1 MAFSRLW
8 RVFVTHSRAS
18 PVDASPVLRVR
29 GGDITTIIACASASC
44 TRDRLAESN
53 QSTRAKH
60 YEHDPYLF
68 ARPVRSPSARHAQ
81 APFARAHHRMPAP
94 VIDRSA
100 SLEVCGPCNAHWL
113 RSRCPGRPVSGRS
126 RFGVSSSRRPAR
138 ILSCTCRPRCSRSP
152 LRFSAFSGFIAMKLA
167 WRTLIGSERW
177 NRIRRSRGASPQWGR
192 TRLCR
197 RVDDLL
203 LWPLASSIARAGE
216 IGESDPQRHPPDRH
230 TGRPMIT

>member
-138 ILSCTCRPRCSRSP
+138 ILSCTCRPRCFTFA
-152 LRFSAFSGFIAMKLA
+152 LAVFRFQRIHSDEARLADAYRVGALESNPSLARRVTPMGPDASVSAGRRPVALA
-167 WRTLIGSERW
+167 TCVFD
-177 NRIRRSRGASPQWGR
+177 R
-192 TRLCR
+192 TRR
-197 RVDDLL
+197 
-203 LWPLASSIARAGE
+203 
-216 IGESDPQRHPPDRH
+216 
-230 TGRPMIT
+230 

>member
-60 YEHDPYLF
+60 YEHDPYLLHDRFDRRPLGMLKHPLRVPIIACRHRSSIDPPLLRF
-68 ARPVRSPSARHAQ
+68 AAPATLTGCARAVRDGRSPDDPASAFHLRAGPRAFSHA
-81 APFARAHHRMPAP
+81 PAGQD
-94 VIDRSA
+94 V
-100 SLEVCGPCNAHWL
+100 
-113 RSRCPGRPVSGRS
+113 
-126 RFGVSSSRRPAR
+126 
-138 ILSCTCRPRCSRSP
+138 SRSP